1 MKNLKDINKFILA
14 EPGSALSLV
23 DGEFPREVRLEI
35 NAEETV
41 RLAVRS
47 ESKPELL
54 RFLTDV
60 RGRDTVVFTLDEPG
74 EVGWTSDG
82 QVWLWTV
89 ELEAAAVIS
98 DAESFTKIAER
109 RPRNPDMERVARKMQ
124 ENADRRMAALVAEV
138 RGTVDGLRAENE
150 TLKSKVKEK
159 AKDEPETV
167 VHGKVRGKPAKP
179 TGEVADPPAEKDGD
193 GDAKPVEN

>member
-60 RGRDTVVFTLDEPG
+60 RGRDTVVFTIEEPG

-98 DAESFTKIAER
+98 DAPTYTKIAER
-109 RPRNPDMERVARKMQ
+109 KPRNPDMERAMRKMQ
-124 ENADRRMAALVAEV
+124 ENADRRMAALAAEM

-150 TLKSKVKEK
+150 TLKSKVK
-159 AKDEPETV
+159 ADEPAAV
-167 VHGKVRGKPAKP
+167 VHAKGGGKSAKPSGKVD
-179 TGEVADPPAEKDGD
+179 DPPAPKDGD
-193 GDAKPVEN
+193 GAAKPVES